1 MRSDLP
7 GGLTPYKRTP
17 TFDADSVP
25 AGLRAQHSTK
35 AGVWARVVVLEGSL
49 PFRFLEPD
57 KELVVLTPER
67 PGIVAPTQLHQAEPG
82 PSVRFYVEFHRAGP
96 QLTEPVLPPPTDA
109 VGCRT
114 GGAPPPGAGGSRPRD
129 PSR

>member
-1 MRSDLP
+1 MRADLP

-17 TFDADSVP
+17 TFDAETVP

-35 AGVWARVVVLEGSL
+35 AGVWARVVV
-49 PFRFLEPD
+49 
-57 KELVVLTPER
+57 LVVLTPER

-82 PSVRFYVEFHRAGP
+82 PGVRFYVEFHRAGP
-96 QLTEPVLPPPTDA
+96 PLTLPGPPPPPGA
-109 VGCRT
+109 AGCRT

>member
-1 MRSDLP
+1 MRTELP
-7 GGLTPYKRTP
+7 AGVTAYKRTP
-17 TFDADSVP
+17 TFEADSVP

-57 KELVVLTPER
+57 EELVLLTPER

-82 PSVRFYVEFHRAGP
+82 PGVRFYVEFHRAEPPLPSSP
-96 QLTEPVLPPPTDA
+96 QTA
-109 VGCRT
+109 
-114 GGAPPPGAGGSRPRD
+114 
-129 PSR
+129 

>member
-7 GGLTPYKRTP
+7 GGLTAYKRTP
-17 TFDADSVP
+17 TFDAETVP

-49 PFRFLEPD
+49 PFRLLEPD
-57 KELVVLTPER
+57 EEMVVLTPER
-67 PGIVAPTQLHQAEPG
+67 PGIVAPTQLHRAEPG
-82 PSVRFYVEFHRAGP
+82 PGVRFYVEFHRAGP
-96 QLTEPVLPPPTDA
+96 PLTPPDA
-109 VGCRT
+109 AGSRSD
-114 GGAPPPGAGGSRPRD
+114 GAPPPVAGGSRPRD